1 MELTLLVFVLVA
13 AFSFVIGTAATTA
26 PAPPWP
32 AAAFAAYLFWV
43 VASAAVALFVRRP
56 AAQRD
61 PPQAAR
67 GSRPKGLKV
76 CHFCINRAELAQ
88 VS

>member
-13 AFSFVIGTAATTA
+13 AFSFVIGTAATAT
-26 PAPPWP
+26 APPWP

-56 AAQRD
+56 A
-61 PPQAAR
+61 
-67 GSRPKGLKV
+67 V
-76 CHFCINRAELAQ
+76 
-88 VS
+88 

>member
-13 AFSFVIGTAATTA
+13 AFSFVIGTAVTTA

-56 AAQRD
+56 AA
-61 PPQAAR
+61 
-67 GSRPKGLKV
+67 
-76 CHFCINRAELAQ
+76 
-88 VS
+88 